1 MQHQQTQSEHV
12 SNAVH
17 VMNAGEQRDV
27 QRAMDHWRRNT
38 WASGGVPLLDTFD
51 FSPMKGDW
59 GYRFLICGDGTSE
72 NAVFVTYGSKLA
84 QLLGLPDKAVTTS
97 PFIDEIPETYRQVF
111 VEGYSKAIFEGVPVN
126 LKGTFSVG
134 AAFKLYRAVFLPI
147 MLRPHWSKQ
156 LVFGTFNCKTVV
168 ES

>member
-1 MQHQQTQSEHV
+1 
-12 SNAVH
+12 
-17 VMNAGEQRDV
+17 
-27 QRAMDHWRRNT
+27 MDR
-38 WASGGVPLLDTFD
+38 L
-51 FSPMKGDW
+51 
-59 GYRFLICGDGTSE
+59 SE

-111 VEGYSKAIFEGVPVN
+111 VEGYSKAIFEGAPLN
-126 LKGTFSVG
+126 FKGTFSVG

-147 MLRPHWSKQ
+147 MLQPHWSKQ
-156 LVFGTFNCKTVV
+156 LVFGTFNCKTVG